1 MNPKFIEISSG
12 KNSPRT
18 MFEIIEVEK
27 DKFMLKTK
35 DSHVGLYRTL
45 QNWLQSN
52 ILLEESSYSVMLWER
67 SSSVIKEAL
76 NNDNLLIGGNEE
88 LVHWSV
94 SQEKVTVNYGAIMGG
109 VILSMAQTS
118 DKNHLFLSDT

>member
-12 KNSPRT
+12 KNSPGT

-35 DSHVGLYRTL
+35 DSHVVLYRTL

-67 SSSVIKEAL
+67 SNSIIKEA
-76 NNDNLLIGGNEE
+76 
-88 LVHWSV
+88 
-94 SQEKVTVNYGAIMGG
+94 
-109 VILSMAQTS
+109 
-118 DKNHLFLSDT
+118 